1 MSVASAISHLEEEI
15 TLMLKYYIKAR
26 EAVECLRT
34 DKDGVVSLEYVIVG
48 AVVCVVVLALFN
60 GTGTASLQG
69 ALTSGFT
76 AISGA
81 MTGLPTP

>member
-1 MSVASAISHLEEEI
+1 
-15 TLMLKYYIKAR
+15 MLKYYIKAR
-26 EAVECLRT
+26 EAVERLRT

-48 AVVCVVVLALFN
+48 AVVCVVVLAVFN
-60 GTGTASLQG
+60 GTGTTSLRG
-69 ALTSGFT
+69 ALNSGFT